1 MNKAQLDYWI
11 NDQLAAIAERLPHQ
25 VHSDPASFSC
35 GFNSGYK
42 QALLD
47 LDRLIAEDDDPDTL

>member
-1 MNKAQLDYWI
+1 MNTREWI
-11 NDQLAAIAERLPHQ
+11 DEKLCEIAAKLPSL

-42 QALLD
+42 QAVLD
-47 LDRLIAEDDDPDTL
+47 LDRLLQEQEIDTEEVQD